1 MTSHYEWK
9 QSAYPLRFDDE
20 IKKILR
26 SNIIYGFKRDKC
38 FRPIII
44 VNCKSILNNSDKID
58 LIVQASNFF
67 MDHVVQKA
75 MVPGKVE
82 NWTTIFNLDDIGLT
96 QLGSKNIQ

>member
-1 MTSHYEWK
+1 MTSHFEWK

-96 QLGSKNIQ
+96 QLGSTNI